1 MDPRHHVLPGQ
12 PLRLA
17 AEQVNALNRMTRVSA
32 GFAGPSQES
41 PDFAKN
47 TVLVKNSTSV
57 VVPRFGVLGISDPQ
71 SAASNQSHHQFAE
84 NMVLNGVMPAGGDQV
99 VGVAIE
105 PIEAGKIGRVAVSG
119 RFAAKVKVL
128 TTAHKYARGRKDD
141 VTQLITAECGPFRIV
156 WLQPGV
162 TDGAF
167 AAVIG

>member
-1 MDPRHHVLPGQ
+1 
-12 PLRLA
+12 
-17 AEQVNALNRMTRVSA
+17 
-32 GFAGPSQES
+32 
-41 PDFAKN
+41 
-47 TVLVKNSTSV
+47 
-57 VVPRFGVLGISDPQ
+57 
-71 SAASNQSHHQFAE
+71 
-84 NMVLNGVMPAGGDQV
+84 MVLNGVMPAGGDQV